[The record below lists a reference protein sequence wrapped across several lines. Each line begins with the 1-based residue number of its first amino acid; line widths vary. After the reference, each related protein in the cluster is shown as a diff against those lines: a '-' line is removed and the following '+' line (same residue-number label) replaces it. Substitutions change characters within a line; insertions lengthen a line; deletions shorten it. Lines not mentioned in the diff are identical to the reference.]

1 MSSTVRTTCMIA
13 METMA
18 ARIHIKMMRPTT
30 LAALS
35 FIIYDPSSL
44 KKILITPIIK
54 RLHRLQNHWRIK
66 KNLGNPFFNLCNQR
80 ATSIFPELSSS
91 FIHRNWLSTWN
102 RHFLFHLLLFLESHG
117 SGCSNEAEEE
127 DGCRDQLKENNDCS
141 HDQED
146 PEGGPSS
153 LQIDGSCKCRSRK

>member
-30 LAALS
+30 LDALS

-44 KKILITPIIK
+44 ETQKSSEFCIRLRTPGVCL
-54 RLHRLQNHWRIK
+54 R
-66 KNLGNPFFNLCNQR
+66 PCDP
-80 ATSIFPELSSS
+80 APPELGLSRLPKRESPVSSSS
-91 FIHRNWLSTWN
+91 FLHRNWLSTWN

-117 SGCSNEAEEE
+117 SGCSHEAEEE

-146 PEGGPSS
+146 PRGGSSS
-153 LQIDGSCKCRSRK
+153 LQIDGSSKCRSRK